1 MKIFFFLLIYILFFI
16 TLFLF
21 ISLHIQEQM
30 FKVVATILSFSEEE
44 ALQVIEKKRWKI
56 TVDFLSTPSSF
67 PTPLNSPAPL
77 KNSREI
83 VKMQKQSS
91 KEAELNRPS
100 PLSQSLFSGGS

>member
-1 MKIFFFLLIYILFFI
+1 
-16 TLFLF
+16 
-21 ISLHIQEQM
+21 M

-56 TVDFLSTPSSF
+56 TVDFLSSPSF